1 MIKINNSKF
10 TNCLFEVTNIVKN
23 SNEEKYVYSGHGVTF
38 DSEGSWS
45 FDNAFAR
52 NVITFGVDNS

>member
-1 MIKINNSKF
+1 MIKINNFKF

-23 SNEEKYVYSGHGVTF
+23 SDEEKYVYSGYGVTF

-45 FDNAFAR
+45 SDN
-52 NVITFGVDNS
+52 DLLEML

>member
-45 FDNAFAR
+45 FDNDFAR
-52 NVITFGVDNS
+52 NVITSGVDNS

>member
-38 DSEGSWS
+38 DSE
-45 FDNAFAR
+45 
-52 NVITFGVDNS
+52 VHGVLIMTLLEML

>member
-10 TNCLFEVTNIVKN
+10 TNCLFEVPNIVKN

-45 FDNAFAR
+45 FDNDFAR